1 MEGELSLPFEHQGQL
16 ELEARVGGGAGAPFA
31 QRSLEGSLN
40 VQIDELDF
48 VSKVVSAL
56 QDTQGTLGGEL
67 RFSGTIGKPQVTGE
81 LALDNGRATVRATNV
96 VLEGLGLTV
105 ASDGSGEITVEAQGL
120 SGGGNL
126 QAQGRF
132 ALAESGPEG
141 RITVRGQAFEV
152 VDTEDARVLVSP
164 DLDLALEPDRL
175 ALTGSVTV
183 PEARLTPRDN
193 EPSVIAASAD
203 QVIVD
208 AEDEGGPTFTR
219 PLYANVRLE
228 LGDRVNVEGYGL
240 TARLGGGIEITEAP
254 REPITGSG
262 ELRVEN
268 GVYEAYGQK
277 LDVRTGQLAFAGG
290 PIDQPGLNVE
300 AVRRPAEGILVG
312 ARVRGT
318 LKAPELTVF
327 SEPTMPQQ
335 EQLSYLVLGR
345 PLQSASD
352 SESSAISRAAL
363 ALGLRGGNFVSGRVN
378 KNLGLDEFGIQT
390 DPDESAAEASFVI
403 GKYLSPSL
411 YVSYGI
417 GLIEPV
423 NTLKLK
429 YTISERWRLV
439 TESSSEA
446 SGGDIIYNIERK

>member
-1 MEGELSLPFEHQGQL
+1 M
-16 ELEARVGGGAGAPFA
+16 
-31 QRSLEGSLN
+31 
-40 VQIDELDF
+40 ID
-48 VSKVVSAL
+48 S
-56 QDTQGTLGGEL
+56 
-67 RFSGTIGKPQVTGE
+67 
-81 LALDNGRATVRATNV
+81 
-96 VLEGLGLTV
+96 
-105 ASDGSGEITVEAQGL
+105 
-120 SGGGNL
+120 
-126 QAQGRF
+126 
-132 ALAESGPEG
+132 
-141 RITVRGQAFEV
+141 
-152 VDTEDARVLVSP
+152 EDAHVLVSP

-193 EPSVIAASAD
+193 EPSVIGASAD

-208 AEDEGGPTFTR
+208 AEDEGGQTFTR
-219 PLYANVRLE
+219 PLYANVRLD

-277 LDVRTGQLAFAGG
+277 LDIRTGRLAFAGG

-363 ALGLRGGNFVSGRVN
+363 ALGLRGGTSCRDASTRTSGSTSSGFKPTPTN
-378 KNLGLDEFGIQT
+378 
-390 DPDESAAEASFVI
+390 
-403 GKYLSPSL
+403 
-411 YVSYGI
+411 
-417 GLIEPV
+417 
-423 NTLKLK
+423 
-429 YTISERWRLV
+429 RLPKRR
-439 TESSSEA
+439 SSSA
-446 SGGDIIYNIERK
+446 NICRRVSM